1 MRKVLLIPCTFLLSA
16 CANTGGDL
24 VQPDQASISPGRAV
38 IAFSAEI
45 ADGTDYEQCS
55 IFLGRSPS
63 TAKWFAWNIAEGP
76 TALFALEV
84 DALKYGFHRFGCVY
98 SGLSLSTSIP
108 GPELQLNADAIT
120 YLGRLMVKETELGT
134 AAGYSRMPTAVK
146 LQFEDHSDADLE
158 SLRSRLALFA
168 GAEIGINILR
178 SWSTSEM
185 IAFRPYRHGP
195 QVIVSPALPHR
206 Q

>member
-1 MRKVLLIPCTFLLSA
+1 MRKVFLIPCTFLLFA

-24 VQPDQASISPGRAV
+24 VRPDQASISPGRAV

-45 ADGTDYEQCS
+45 ADGTSYQQCS

-63 TAKWFAWNIAEGP
+63 TAKWYSWNVAENP
-76 TALFALEV
+76 IALFALEV
-84 DALKYGFHRFGCVY
+84 DAPEYGFHRFGCVY
-98 SGLSLSTSIP
+98 QGLSLSTSIP
-108 GPELQLNADAIT
+108 GPELQLNAGAIT
-120 YLGRLMVKETELGT
+120 YLGRLTVQETELGT
-134 AAGYSRMPTAVK
+134 AAGYSRMPSAVT

-158 SLRSRLALFA
+158 SLRSGLALFA
-168 GAEIGINILR
+168 GAEISTNVLR
-178 SWSTSEM
+178 SWSRSEM

-195 QVIVSPALPHR
+195 QIIVSPALPHR